1 MLNNSEICGRI
12 LRKCSGSIA
21 FVTRK
26 PQLTFGNVEYRRKR
40 LAEEDVEDDEDEVGC
55 QSNKCTCG
63 VWVELTGRGS
73 GTVG

>member
-1 MLNNSEICGRI
+1 
-12 LRKCSGSIA
+12 
-21 FVTRK
+21 VTRK